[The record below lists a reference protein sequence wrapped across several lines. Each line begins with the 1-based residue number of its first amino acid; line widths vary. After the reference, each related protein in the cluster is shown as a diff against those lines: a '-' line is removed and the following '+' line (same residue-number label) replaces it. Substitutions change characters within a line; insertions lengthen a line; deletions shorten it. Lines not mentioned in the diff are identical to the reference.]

1 MEQEKKEQD
10 VLIVR
15 DEKTGEIS
23 VVAGLEKDGTP
34 KRVPAKPENS
44 QSFMKFDKHGDVL
57 DNFFTNF
64 FRQCK
69 EPKRFG
75 FYRVA
80 ANMVEKLLG
89 VMKELLKSPETYKE
103 LLAPHKV
110 DTEKYEQKVAHEQA
124 QTPAV
129 GEQPKVN
136 ATTSQEQTASE
147 TAPAEKQTDE
157 HGINWKEVEDRWGIS
172 RKELE
177 DSGDLAKM
185 LAHGK
190 SDLIKIQPKF
200 GDERFEIE
208 ARLSLK
214 PTPDG
219 GMSFVPHFIRKE
231 PKLDMEHK
239 GFTFTP
245 EDKEALKTS
254 GNLGRVADLV
264 DKTTGEIIPS
274 FISIDRK
281 TNEVTDVPINRVRI
295 PERIG
300 NTIITPDEQAILRT
314 GAAIKGKQIELANGK
329 KFTTTLQVNVEQK
342 GVEFVPRNLQPRQ
355 NRSQQQGNAPK
366 QETTGT
372 QTQENKRSTWL
383 DKDGNIRPVKTYFQ
397 MPLTPLQQADYVA
410 GKTIE
415 MQNVPD
421 KKNGGTYTAYV
432 KFNHEKQQPQTYRSN
447 PDLSQAKE
455 VIPTNEN
462 RTQVAVN
469 SEGKTNEATRHVDG
483 PLKSGQVAPA
493 NEKQQE
499 QQKQGEKPNEPKRT
513 RGPKVG

>member
-1 MEQEKKEQD
+1 MEQKKKEQD
-10 VLIVR
+10 VLLVR

-23 VVAGLEKDGTP
+23 VVAGLKKDGTP
-34 KRVPAKPENS
+34 KRVPAKAENS

-80 ANMVEKLLG
+80 AEMIDKLLG
-89 VMKELLKSPETYKE
+89 AMKELLKNPDTYKE

-110 DTEKYEQKVAHEQA
+110 DTEKYEQKIA
-124 QTPAV
+124 
-129 GEQPKVN
+129 
-136 ATTSQEQTASE
+136 QEQTPSE

-157 HGINWKEVEDRWGIS
+157 HGINWKEVEERWGIS

-177 DSGDLAKM
+177 DSGNLNKM
-185 LAHGK
+185 LDHGK
-190 SDLIKIQPKF
+190 SDLIRIQPKF
-200 GDERFEIE
+200 GDERFDIE
-208 ARLSLK
+208 ARLSLR
-214 PTPDG
+214 PMPDG
-219 GMSFVPHFIRKE
+219 NMSFVPHFIRKE
-231 PKLDMEHK
+231 PKLDVEYK
-239 GFTFTP
+239 GITFTP

-254 GNLGRVADLV
+254 GNLGRVVELTN
-264 DKTTGEIIPS
+264 KTTGEVTSS

-281 TNEVTDVPINRVRI
+281 TNEVIDIPVNKVRI

-300 NTIITPDEQAILRT
+300 NTIITPEEQAILRT
-314 GAAIKGKQIELANGK
+314 GAAIKGKQIELINGK
-329 KFTTTLQVNVEQK
+329 KFTTTLQANVEQK
-342 GVEFVPRNLQPRQ
+342 SVEFVPRNLQSRQ
-355 NRSQQQGNAPK
+355 DRFQQQGNLPK
-366 QETTGT
+366 KETAEN
-372 QTQENKRSTWL
+372 QDNKRSTWL

-397 MPLTPLQQADYVA
+397 ISLTPQQQTDYVA

-415 MQNVPD
+415 IQNVPD

-483 PLKSGQVAPA
+483 PLKSGQVAPV

-499 QQKQGEKPNEPKRT
+499 LQKEGEKPNEPKRA